1 MLYIYS
7 SIIGDD
13 MKITNE
19 DRKLFKEIYTKYKL
33 KEGILSRIFLRVL
46 KSNIKNDKGIQ
57 SAIKDADESLQKAQK
72 KIEDRFNGDKEQVKQ
87 AIPDNVRKYLGFDY

>member
-7 SIIGDD
+7 SIIGEQ

-19 DRKLFKEIYTKYKL
+19 DKKLFKETYSKYKL
-33 KEGILSRIFLRVL
+33 KEGILSRLFVRILQ
-46 KSNIKNDKGIQ
+46 KNIKNDKEIQ
-57 SAIKDADESLQKAQK
+57 SAIKDADASLQTAQK

>member
-7 SIIGDD
+7 SIIGED

-19 DRKLFKEIYTKYKL
+19 DRKLFKETYTKYKL
-33 KEGILSRIFLRVL
+33 KEGILSRIFLRIL
-46 KSNIKNDKGIQ
+46 QSNIKNDKGIQ
-57 SAIKDADESLQKAQK
+57 SAIKDADASLQKAQK